1 MSEGDSSDAIKSVV
15 KAGAEVVTEVAK
27 AEQEAQKTYQ
37 RALDLVGRAGTF
49 LNGVFSPAAQ
59 ELGHLFGEQMR
70 FWRFRNGVR
79 ILEKAQ
85 AIVEGRGLK
94 PEQIKALGFGEGL
107 LMLEA
112 ASLEEDD
119 AVQDMWARLMAN
131 AVDPET
137 ATKPEKVYVE
147 ILKALSSREVL
158 FLELLWKL
166 ASRPPAKTTAEHN
179 AYTKSVEALADA
191 KWRRF
196 SADERG
202 IAIQNLVRLRCATFK
217 AKPPDM
223 NSLCAV
229 LPTDGR
235 NTFGP
240 KWAAVDPAKLEKV
253 INDLIQRQLAAAG
266 VTDFPKSARIPVYPG
281 TFPEAD
287 FVLTPLGRG
296 LMGACAAERKQAPSG
311 QGAPDDVL

>member
-1 MSEGDSSDAIKSVV
+1 MDNSDLNGTVASVV
-15 KAGAEVVTEVAK
+15 KSGAEAVTEVAK
-27 AEQEAQKTYQ
+27 AEQETQKTYQ

-49 LNGVFSPAAQ
+49 LNGVFSPAAR

-70 FWRFRNGVR
+70 FWRFQNGVR

-85 AIVEGRGLK
+85 AIVEERGLK

-119 AVQDMWARLMAN
+119 VVQDMWARLMAN

-166 ASRPPAKTTAEHN
+166 TLRPRAKTTAEHN
-179 AYTKSVEALADA
+179 AYTKSVEALADE

-196 SADERG
+196 SEDERG
-202 IAIQNLVRLRCATFK
+202 IAIQNLVRLRCVTFK
-217 AKPPDM
+217 AEPPDL
-223 NSLCAV
+223 NSLCGI

-253 INDLIQRQLAAAG
+253 IKDLIQRQLVAAG
-266 VTDFPKSARIPVYPG
+266 VTDFPRSAVSRVYPG
-281 TFPEAD
+281 TFPETD

-296 LMGACAAERKQAPSG
+296 LMRACEIERDMRAPANGAAT
-311 QGAPDDVL
+311 V